1 MIVLKTNDLDKKSND
16 YKFTKEQRV
25 NSKKYV
31 NKKDLLNAILKEDE
45 LYYFSE
51 VEDMINKFMKGVS

>member
-1 MIVLKTNDLDKKSND
+1 MSKTLSKEDN
-16 YKFTKEQRV
+16 YKFTKEQIV

-31 NKKDLLNAILKEDE
+31 NRKDLLNAILKEND
-45 LYYFSE
+45 LYSFSE

>member
-1 MIVLKTNDLDKKSND
+1 MIILSKTLSKEEN
-16 YKFTKEQRV
+16 YKFTKEQIV

-31 NKKDLLNAILKEDE
+31 NRKDLLNAILKEDE
-45 LYYFSE
+45 LYSFSE